1 MNRYYLLPEESRD
14 EFMNLQIDSWRSRI
28 ALLNAI
34 KPIVKAYDGKT
45 YSKRFDK
52 AIEDKYN
59 TKEDRNNYIYVSHS
73 YGDRLYICIHCYRS
87 LSVQREHYTDSYQV
101 NDQES
106 APCLA
111 TYTPE
116 GSKLRRIDAAKTLE
130 YIDVRIAELHE
141 KIDKTLRAWANIGAY
156 NAKIEQVR
164 QLLHEA
170 ADLIGGAPSEF
181 TGLYK
186 TEYILKESRY

>member
-1 MNRYYLLPEESRD
+1 MRQYCNIPENKRD

-59 TKEDRNNYIYVSHS
+59 TRDDRDNYIYVSHS
-73 YGDRLYICIHCYRS
+73 YGERLYICVRCQRS
-87 LSVQREHYTDSYQV
+87 LTVQHEHYSDHQQINDS
-101 NDQES
+101 ES
-106 APCLA
+106 SPCLR

-116 GSKLRRIDAAKTLE
+116 DSKLRRIDAAETIKD
-130 YIDVRIAELHE
+130 IDGRIEELHN
-141 KIDKTLRAWANIGAY
+141 KIDQSLKAYANLTAY
-156 NAKIEQVR
+156 RTKIEEVNRILQ
-164 QLLHEA
+164 EA
-170 ADLIGGAPSEF
+170 SELIKGAPNEF

-186 TEYILKESRY
+186 TEYNLKESRY